1 MRYMLD
7 TCALI
12 HLTQDYDYLSL
23 EVQKIIAQG
32 NTLG

>member
-1 MRYMLD
+1 MLD